1 MDFGLARVS
10 TSEMT
15 QAGIVLGT
23 PNYMSPEQAL
33 GDKVDGRS
41 DLFST
46 GAVLYELLTGHKPFE
61 ADSTPS
67 VLFQVV
73 HRQAPPVR
81 RFAPDVPGGIVAVVN
96 RSLEKDREKRFASA
110 GDMRAAIAIAR
121 QALAPA
127 ASPKAPP
134 LPPPRPVRAEP
145 PPLPPGAA
153 PSLAPGAFAT
163 AAPPVLPRPR
173 VPTPEPMPSPPALRA
188 ASPTPPAGPARPV
201 RRSLRRP
208 LVAGAGLAVL
218 ALGATTIG
226 LWLRGRP
233 SSPPA
238 PGPSSAVSALTQEL
252 VRKQVQL
259 AQRELEDKN
268 YAAAAAEAE
277 GALKLAPGHA
287 GAGEVLARTRE
298 RVSELDQSIAEARRL
313 LDAGDTA
320 GASGELSH
328 LLELDPR
335 HPAAAEL
342 SARLNSA
349 FHAQADAAASSMR
362 EARAAALAAGVTARS
377 LRSVD
382 AGVSQAELLL
392 AKSEFA
398 DATRMF
404 LEARDAFDRSRRAA
418 LLREPATPAPGGT
431 PAVAQ
436 AAPAAVAPTAAARR
450 ASTAPSVG
458 PPPGTLPPAPTA
470 TPPPAPRGFAADA
483 TSVATASAGGIE
495 GFDSSDVSSR
505 RSPQFAGRL
514 EFEVLPATVQPGQ
527 PFVVRIHLRND
538 GRRPV
543 KIRGV
548 SLAAVVDGRRVAAP
562 VKALQ
567 REVAPQGRALVAE
580 YSGVWS
586 EAASWA
592 LEAVVTADRD
602 ERITSRLRAN

>member
-1 MDFGLARVS
+1 M
-10 TSEMT
+10 SE
-15 QAGIVLGT
+15 
-23 PNYMSPEQAL
+23 
-33 GDKVDGRS
+33 
-41 DLFST
+41 
-46 GAVLYELLTGHKPFE
+46 
-61 ADSTPS
+61 
-67 VLFQVV
+67 
-73 HRQAPPVR
+73 
-81 RFAPDVPGGIVAVVN
+81 
-96 RSLEKDREKRFASA
+96 
-110 GDMRAAIAIAR
+110 
-121 QALAPA
+121 
-127 ASPKAPP
+127 
-134 LPPPRPVRAEP
+134 
-145 PPLPPGAA
+145 
-153 PSLAPGAFAT
+153 
-163 AAPPVLPRPR
+163 
-173 VPTPEPMPSPPALRA
+173 
-188 ASPTPPAGPARPV
+188 
-201 RRSLRRP
+201 
-208 LVAGAGLAVL
+208 
-218 ALGATTIG
+218 
-226 LWLRGRP
+226 
-233 SSPPA
+233 
-238 PGPSSAVSALTQEL
+238 LTQEL

-259 AQRELEDKN
+259 AQRELDDKN

-287 GAGEVLARTRE
+287 EAGAVLASTRE
-298 RVSELDQSIAEARRL
+298 RVGELDQSIAQARRL

-349 FHAQADAAASSMR
+349 FRAQADAAASSMR
-362 EARAAALAAGVTARS
+362 EARAAALAAGVTAWS

-392 AKSEFA
+392 SKSEFA

-436 AAPAAVAPTAAARR
+436 AAPAASPRLRPRGRR
-450 ASTAPSVG
+450 RP
-458 PPPGTLPPAPTA
+458 LPPSP
-470 TPPPAPRGFAADA
+470 PSRHPPAAPPRPPRLPSRPPRGFNADA
-483 TSVATASAGGIE
+483 TSVATPSAGGVE
-495 GFDSSDVSSR
+495 GFDSSEVNSR
-505 RSPQFAGRL
+505 RPPQFAGRL
-514 EFEVLPATVQPGQ
+514 EFEVLPPAVRPGE

-548 SLAAVVDGRRVAAP
+548 SLAAVVDGRRVPAP
-562 VKALQ
+562 VTALQ
-567 REVAPQGRALVAE
+567 REVSPQWRALVAE